1 MNAKNELTLFEP
13 GAFMRRVFPEFE
25 RLFAA
30 HTIAPFRGA
39 RGEPE
44 FPWVPELEVFE
55 RDNRLTVRL
64 DVPGLKKE
72 EVTVKV
78 TEEGLT
84 IEGERK
90 HEKEEK
96 KNNWHRTERTY
107 GKFFR
112 VIPLPEGVTA
122 AEVTATFRSGV
133 LEITAPLPAAAV
145 VPPAHNVEIRG
156 EEEKVAVKA
165 A

>member
-1 MNAKNELTLFEP
+1 MNAKHELTLFEP

-25 RLFAA
+25 RFFNER
-30 HTIAPFRGA
+30 TTAPVWRA
-39 RGEPE
+39 RGELE

-55 RDNRLTVRL
+55 RDNHLTVRL

-72 EVTVKV
+72 EIAVKV
-78 TEEGLT
+78 TENGLT

-112 VIPLPEGVTA
+112 LIPLPEGVKA
-122 AEVTATFRSGV
+122 AEVTATFKNGV
-133 LEITAPLPAAAV
+133 LEITAPLPAGV
-145 VPPAHNVEIRG
+145 VEPPAHNVEIRG
-156 EEEKVAVKA
+156 EEGKVAVKA